1 MSKCVRFKDASE
13 EDLRSEIKNLRAE
26 NSRLIKQDQDNKSL
40 IKKLNDDFK
49 AHKAEIKS
57 SSEQKDLVKSM
68 KQEIKDYENNTKL
81 LKQDLVKASHKEIRL
96 RATLELQS
104 TQLVLENVKNKQL
117 ILALAE
123 MTKQIEKQGAS
134 ERERSF
140 LYTQMKNAFVEKW
153 NANKSKAKSSKVSG
167 ETVEENIKNLVGRMW
182 RDLPERNSEQEM
194 FLLGKAQDSVV
205 SLVNRAKEIITLLA
219 SHHNISSEEEE
230 ILITVKRKRGNQ
242 SPYYQVSSS
251 GIIIA
256 PAPSAHSPPSPVPTQ
271 SPATGLD
278 LDFSDSISK
287 FLSEFRNFSNIFIIA
302 SFFVFNQSTSICL
315 QLTVQ
320 FLSMPFCIVCLI
332 ILC

>member
-1 MSKCVRFKDASE
+1 MYAYLYVCLFNRLLLQIVMSKCVRFKDASE

-40 IKKLNDDFK
+40 ITKLNDDFK
-49 AHKAEIKS
+49 TLKAEIKS

-68 KQEIKDYENNTKL
+68 KHEIKGYENNAKL
-81 LKQDLVKASHKEIRL
+81 LKQDLVEASHKETRL

-153 NANKSKAKSSKVSG
+153 NASKAKAKSSKVSG

-182 RDLPERNSEQEM
+182 QDLPEKNSEQEM

-205 SLVNRAKEIITLLA
+205 SLVNRAKEIISLLA

-251 GIIIA
+251 GITIA
-256 PAPSAHSPPSPVPTQ
+256 PAPSAHPPPSSAPPQ

-287 FLSEFRNFSNIFIIA
+287 FLSEFRNSSN
-302 SFFVFNQSTSICL
+302 ST
-315 QLTVQ
+315 T
-320 FLSMPFCIVCLI
+320 
-332 ILC
+332 

>member
-40 IKKLNDDFK
+40 ITKLNDDFK
-49 AHKAEIKS
+49 TLKAEIKS

-68 KQEIKDYENNTKL
+68 KQEIKGYENNAKL
-81 LKQDLVKASHKEIRL
+81 LKQDLVEASHKEIRL

-153 NANKSKAKSSKVSG
+153 NASKAKAKSSKVSG

-182 RDLPERNSEQEM
+182 QDLPEKNSEQEM

-205 SLVNRAKEIITLLA
+205 SLVNRAKEIISLLA
-219 SHHNISSEEEE
+219 SHHNVSSEEEE

-251 GIIIA
+251 GITIA
-256 PAPSAHSPPSPVPTQ
+256 PAPSAHPPPSSAPTQ

-287 FLSEFRNFSNIFIIA
+287 FLSEFRNSSNPA
-302 SFFVFNQSTSICL
+302 T
-315 QLTVQ
+315 
-320 FLSMPFCIVCLI
+320 
-332 ILC
+332 

>member
-1 MSKCVRFKDASE
+1 MSKSVRFKDASE

-40 IKKLNDDFK
+40 ITKLNDDFK
-49 AHKAEIKS
+49 ALKAEIKS

-68 KQEIKDYENNTKL
+68 KHEIKGYENNAKL
-81 LKQDLVKASHKEIRL
+81 LKQDLVEASHKETRL

-153 NANKSKAKSSKVSG
+153 NASKAKAKSSKVSG

-205 SLVNRAKEIITLLA
+205 SLVNRAKEIISLLA

-251 GIIIA
+251 GITIA
-256 PAPSAHSPPSPVPTQ
+256 PAPSAHPPPSSAPPQ

-287 FLSEFRNFSNIFIIA
+287 FLSEFRNSSNP
-302 SFFVFNQSTSICL
+302 T
-315 QLTVQ
+315 T
-320 FLSMPFCIVCLI
+320 
-332 ILC
+332 

>member
-1 MSKCVRFKDASE
+1 MSKSVRFKDASE

-40 IKKLNDDFK
+40 ITKLNDDFK
-49 AHKAEIKS
+49 ALKAEIKS

-68 KQEIKDYENNTKL
+68 KHEIKGYENNAKL
-81 LKQDLVKASHKEIRL
+81 LKQDLVEASHKETRL

-182 RDLPERNSEQEM
+182 QDLPERNLEQEM

-205 SLVNRAKEIITLLA
+205 SLVNRAKEIISLLA

-251 GIIIA
+251 GITIA
-256 PAPSAHSPPSPVPTQ
+256 PAPSAHPPPSSAPPQ

-287 FLSEFRNFSNIFIIA
+287 FLSEFRNSSNP
-302 SFFVFNQSTSICL
+302 T
-315 QLTVQ
+315 T
-320 FLSMPFCIVCLI
+320 
-332 ILC
+332 